1 MSPGTQNFPEVL
13 MLRVSGCRP
22 GEQQVLMLIA
32 RGPFAGAAQLHEL
45 VLLRVLIS
53 VLDATERLK
62 IKSAM
67 V

>member
-1 MSPGTQNFPEVL
+1 

-45 VLLRVLIS
+45 VLLRPTIS
-53 VLDATERLK
+53 VMGVAQRHQ

>member
-1 MSPGTQNFPEVL
+1 

-45 VLLRVLIS
+45 VLLRVPIS
-53 VLDATERLK
+53 ILEATQRRQT
-62 IKSAM
+62 KSAM